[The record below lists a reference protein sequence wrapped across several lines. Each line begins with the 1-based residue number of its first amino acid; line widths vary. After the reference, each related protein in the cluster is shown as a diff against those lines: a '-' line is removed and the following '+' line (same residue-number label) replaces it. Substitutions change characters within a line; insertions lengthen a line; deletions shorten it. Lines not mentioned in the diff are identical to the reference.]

1 MLIEAQN
8 KRRIEMIGFHYGP
21 AMARFFERSTSNSRP
36 DVDIIENADNYL
48 FSFEIPGAMK
58 DDVKIWLEDDLLT
71 ISGEKKEE
79 LAEGETKLLSGRSFG
94 KFEMSFRLPGSIDG
108 GKIKAE
114 FVDGL
119 LVVTVPRSEKAKPK
133 EIAIQG

>member
-1 MLIEAQN
+1 
-8 KRRIEMIGFHYGP
+8 MIGFNYGP
-21 AMARFFERSTSNSRP
+21 AMARFFERNAGHSRP

-58 DDVKIWLEDDLLT
+58 DDVKIWLEDDILT
-71 ISGEKKEE
+71 VSGERKEE
-79 LAEGETKLLSGRSFG
+79 LAKGETKLLSERSFG
-94 KFEMSFRLPGSIDG
+94 KFEMSFRLPGSIDEA
-108 GKIKAE
+108 KIKAE

-119 LVVTVPRSEKAKPK
+119 LVVTVPRSEEAKPK

>member
-1 MLIEAQN
+1 
-8 KRRIEMIGFHYGP
+8 MIRFHYTP
-21 AMARFFERSTSNSRP
+21 TMARFFERNIGHSRP

-58 DDVKIWLEDDLLT
+58 EDVKIWLENDILT
-71 ISGEKKEE
+71 VSGETKEE
-79 LAEGETKLLSGRSFG
+79 LAKGETKLLSERSFG
-94 KFEMSFRLPGSIDG
+94 KFEMSFRLPGSVDG

-119 LVVTVPRSEKAKPK
+119 LVVTVPKSAEAKPK
-133 EIAIQG
+133 EIAIRG

>member
-1 MLIEAQN
+1 
-8 KRRIEMIGFHYGP
+8 MIRFHYTP
-21 AMARFFERSTSNSRP
+21 AMARLFERNIGHSRP
-36 DVDIIENADNYL
+36 DVDIIENTDNYL

-58 DDVKIWLEDDLLT
+58 DDIKIWLEDDILT
-71 ISGEKKEE
+71 VSGEKKEE
-79 LAEGETKLLSGRSFG
+79 LAKGETKLLSERNFG

-119 LVVTVPRSEKAKPK
+119 LVVTVPRSAEAKAK

>member
-1 MLIEAQN
+1 
-8 KRRIEMIGFHYGP
+8 MIRFHYTP
-21 AMARFFERSTSNSRP
+21 AMARLLERKIGHSRP

-58 DDVKIWLEDDLLT
+58 EDVKIWLEDDILT

-79 LAEGETKLLSGRSFG
+79 LSKGETKLLSERSFG

-114 FVDGL
+114 FIDGL
-119 LVVTVPRSEKAKPK
+119 LVVTAPKSAEARPK
-133 EIAIQG
+133 EIAIRG

>member
-1 MLIEAQN
+1 
-8 KRRIEMIGFHYGP
+8 MIGFHYGP
-21 AMARFFERSTSNSRP
+21 ALARFFERNAGHSRP

-58 DDVKIWLEDDLLT
+58 EDVKIWLEDDILT
-71 ISGEKKEE
+71 VAGERKEE
-79 LAEGETKLLSGRSFG
+79 LAKGETKLLSERSFG

-119 LVVTVPRSEKAKPK
+119 LVVTVPRSAEAKPK
-133 EIAIQG
+133 EIAIQD

>member
-1 MLIEAQN
+1 
-8 KRRIEMIGFHYGP
+8 MIRFHYTP
-21 AMARFFERSTSNSRP
+21 AMARLIERKIGHSRP
-36 DVDIIENADNYL
+36 DVDIIENTDNYL

-58 DDVKIWLEDDLLT
+58 DDVKIWLEDDILT
-71 ISGEKKEE
+71 VSGEKKEE
-79 LAEGETKLLSGRSFG
+79 LAKGETKLLSERSFG

-108 GKIKAE
+108 TRIKAE

-119 LVVTVPRSEKAKPK
+119 LKVTVPKAAEAKQK